1 MGVLNKMNRPNENGR
16 SMIEML
22 GVLAIIGVLS
32 VGGIA
37 GYSKAMEQFK
47 INKTID
53 QISQIATNVRTLY
66 ANQGDYAGLDLET
79 IKKANAFPEELNNSP
94 WGWGFANGFG
104 GFSNIYTAM
113 DDKAFMISFGML
125 PKNACQQLASV
136 DWGTE
141 NSSGLLVMVVGTG
154 SLSWS
159 GSMWEGS
166 GNSDFLSKN
175 CSQGNYSSPSSSSES
190 GHYACGKNLPISPAK
205 ATEWCQCPE
214 VTANDTQ
221 KGCHVTLIY
230 K

>member
-1 MGVLNKMNRPNENGR
+1 MNETNENGR

-53 QISQIATNVRTLY
+53 QISQIATNVRALY
-66 ANQGDYAGLDLET
+66 ANQGDYAGLNLAT
-79 IKKANAFPEELNNSP
+79 IKKANAFPEELNDDYYM
-94 WGWGFANGFG
+94 GYAFTNGFG
-104 GFSNIYTAM
+104 GYSNIYTAM
-113 DDKAFMISFGML
+113 DDKAFMISFGSL
-125 PKNACQQLASV
+125 PKKACQQLASV

-141 NSSGLLVMVVGTG
+141 NSSGLVAMVVGVG
-154 SLSWS
+154 LLSWG

-166 GNSDFLSKN
+166 ESSDFLTKN
-175 CSQGNYSSPSSSSES
+175 CSQGNYSSPHSSSEY

-214 VTANDTQ
+214 DTRNTNE
-221 KGCHVTLIY
+221 KGCHVTLVY